1 MNQHHRINLYWNDE
15 GIPEQLHKAL
25 HATMETHWGETFLSF
40 DNEIGKGLVK
50 TIAFDWGLTFIQWD
64 VSFFKD
70 THIHISFETETPID
84 FIYVSEGNLYF
95 QNDHSEKSNI
105 GTFQNSI
112 IRYKAHSTNTYIFPK
127 DSALKFT
134 FIQIVPEKYLDKKHH
149 NISYLNERLQ
159 LVFEFS
165 AKDYHTLKGSHNL
178 QIADLLNDI
187 NSSRTTG
194 IIRTLQLEGHLLI
207 ILSLLLADHEKQL
220 AGGHFNL
227 SDDQIEKVHRA
238 SRIIS
243 DQISDKINV
252 EDLAKQV
259 SLSEFRLQEGFKTL
273 YHQTVNGYS
282 KEIKL
287 QKAAEYLKYSD
298 FSVSEIVY
306 KIGFN
311 SRSYF
316 SQIFSKRFG
325 MLPTDYRNKNS
336 E

>member
-1 MNQHHRINLYWNDE
+1 MNQHHRINLNWNDE
-15 GIPEQLHKAL
+15 GIPEQLHQAL
-25 HATMETHWGETFLSF
+25 DATMETHWGETFLSF

-50 TIAFDWGLTFIQWD
+50 TIAFDWGLTFMHWD
-64 VSFFKD
+64 VSFLKE
-70 THIHISFETETPID
+70 THIKTSFGSETPID
-84 FIYVSEGNLYF
+84 FIFVSAGNLRF
-95 QNDHSEKSNI
+95 HNDNGEKSSI
-105 GTFQNSI
+105 STFQHSI
-112 IRYKAHSTNTYIFPK
+112 IRYKAHSTNTFIIPK
-127 DSALKFT
+127 HTALKFT
-134 FIQIVPEKYLDKKHH
+134 SIQIIPEKYVDKKHH
-149 NISYLNERLQ
+149 NIGYLNERLQ
-159 LVFEFS
+159 QVFEFS
-165 AKDYHTLKGSHNL
+165 PKDFHTLKGSHNL
-178 QIADLLNDI
+178 QIADLLKDI
-187 NSSRTTG
+187 NNSGSAG
-194 IIRTLQLEGHLLI
+194 IIRTLQLEGHVLI
-207 ILSLLLADHEKQL
+207 VLSLLLADHEKQL

-238 SRIIS
+238 SRILNDHIAE
-243 DQISDKINV
+243 KINV
-252 EDLAKQV
+252 EALAKSV

-298 FSVSEIVY
+298 YSVSEIVY

-325 MLPTDYRNKNS
+325 MLPTDYRHKNS